1 MRAGEAVYIVARTI
15 DVQQGRLWKCSLFL
29 FESQS
34 KCVYSVGALLRGNR
48 YEEGWCDELITG
60 REKTSHR

>member
-29 FESQS
+29 FESQR
-34 KCVYSVGALLRGNR
+34 KCVYRVGVLLRGNS
-48 YEEGWCDELITG
+48 YEEG
-60 REKTSHR
+60 